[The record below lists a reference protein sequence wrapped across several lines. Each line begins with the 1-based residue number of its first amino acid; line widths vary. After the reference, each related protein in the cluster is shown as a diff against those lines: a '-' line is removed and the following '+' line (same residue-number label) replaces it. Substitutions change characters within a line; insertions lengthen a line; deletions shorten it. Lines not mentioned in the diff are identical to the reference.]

1 MCKRDDENGA
11 LPNVSYDSQCNSRSQ
26 SCHHTVNISCIMH
39 CPCTCVCVCACV
51 RACVRVRARTR
62 VCVCVFVHARV
73 PVCLLCSPFCHHAI
87 DCAII
92 FLKGRAAIRQQ
103 GEKGKKN
110 QEEEQKLRA
119 GNVLCKNYFKRKGI

>member
-1 MCKRDDENGA
+1 MLDTIHNA
-11 LPNVSYDSQCNSRSQ
+11 
-26 SCHHTVNISCIMH
+26 TVDLKVVTTLLTSH
-39 CPCTCVCVCACV
+39 VLCTVHVRVYMCACV
-51 RACVRVRARTR
+51 RACAC
-62 VCVCVFVHARV
+62 VCVCVFVHAHV
-73 PVCLLCSPFCHHAI
+73 PVCLLCSPFCRHAI

-103 GEKGKKN
+103 GKKGKKN